1 MPLRKNRLILI
12 LIAAALLT
20 QVVLGFRYTGKDCCG
35 IVGNR
40 VKTFAPTSMV
50 LLRCG
55 LPDERQADRRS
66 QHLSYTYRDAVLF
79 GREAEITFDMAK
91 FRVYQIT
98 VTIEE
103 GAEELYPTALESVR
117 QAYAGKRGFQFEER
131 EDGCT
136 MDTTVGPP
144 WHHADLR
151 LDGDSLTIT
160 LIEQR

>member
-1 MPLRKNRLILI
+1 MPRRRNRLIFM
-12 LIAAALLT
+12 LIAAALLA
-20 QVVLGFRYTGKDCCG
+20 QVALGFRYTGKDCCG

-50 LLRCG
+50 LLRYG

-66 QHLSYTYRDAVLF
+66 QHLSYTYRDMKLF
-79 GREAEITFDMAK
+79 GREAEITFDMEK

-98 VTIEE
+98 VTLEE
-103 GAEELYPTALESVR
+103 GGELYPTARESIR
-117 QAYAGKRGFQFEER
+117 RAYAGKRGFQLEER
-131 EDGCT
+131 EDGCA

-151 LDGDSLTIT
+151 LEDESLVITI
-160 LIEQR
+160 IEQR

>member
-1 MPLRKNRLILI
+1 MPRRRNRLIFI
-12 LIAAALLT
+12 LIAAALLA
-20 QVVLGFRYTGKDCCG
+20 QVALGFRYTGKDYCG

-50 LLRCG
+50 LLRYG

-66 QHLSYTYRDAVLF
+66 QHLSYTYRDMKLF

-98 VTIEE
+98 VTLEE

-131 EDGCT
+131 EDGCA

-144 WHHADLR
+144 WYHADLR
-151 LDGDSLTIT
+151 LDDGSLAITI
-160 LIEQR
+160 IEQR